1 MNLQMLTTEE
11 QTALQFYLD
20 NGLTAI
26 PVFPQTKQPCVN
38 WQQYQDFK
46 PQDCEIK
53 EWLRTFWNPDYWKTN
68 NYIQVKWLDAR
79 RKALLREGLT
89 AEEINAN
96 PKLLEYD
103 GSISVAVLGG
113 KTSGNLVI
121 FDDDNHC
128 LTQSELEKFKE
139 TTVVV
144 QTKNGHHIYLRMFTP
159 PEATKDGKNG
169 ELRGEGAYV
178 IAPPSTHV
186 LGFKYQI
193 VSSAKTIK
201 QIDSEEK
208 TKEFFEYAKEKLQ
221 FNITDPNNPIHT
233 VLNAGKGI
241 FLYAW
246 HKRFIENFYVED
258 NLNELA
264 LKLFAPS
271 IAKNESDEDT
281 GADIIL
287 TWAEKCHETKGA
299 PLTVDKDKILKMIQ
313 SAKTN
318 HITPMSKEG
327 LNRRHPEL
335 YKQLV
340 EQGIII
346 EQDGTQEK
354 GKSQEPQE
362 SQANR
367 LFKLFCETSNID
379 LFHDQ
384 NKTEFARTPIPDA
397 VYAVDAVSPSNS
409 PLKFTS
415 NIDSLPTIQAKEPD
429 PTPPVT
435 CGNTVNSVNSVKNP
449 SKEIMRLDSESFK
462 TYLAHLLFV
471 AEQIVANSESIS
483 QVVRLLKYDAN
494 HAKCYQLYNRVA
506 PDPSGDGS
514 IWLDMADPLNRAY
527 HITKAG
533 WIIETAVPI
542 LFRRYEHQKPLVEAT
557 TNGIGDVKL
566 LLPFV
571 NIGAG
576 KDSKITLHRQLLLL
590 VQTASYLIPEIPH
603 PINAM
608 FGTPGSHKT
617 YAQKCIRTVIDPS
630 AAPTLRTPKD
640 ENAALQVLDHHYLPI
655 FDNIFY
661 MPQWFSDMLCSSV
674 TGAGQESR
682 ALYTNDD
689 PFIRSFKRGVLLN
702 GINLPA
708 TKGDLLSRLVLH
720 PTEPCDDRLTEKEL
734 DAKFAEVLPSILG
747 GFLDVIVKALNYY
760 GTPEAKPIE
769 LFRLADFTEWG
780 CAIAL
785 ALGETVKDFT
795 EAMQENLLSQNT
807 ADIENNTVAE
817 AFLAYCMGNLE
828 IQAATEENPHITTP
842 TGVFQVVENK
852 AKELGTN
859 TKNTKKWPSIT
870 SAFTKKLNDSKNAL
884 IASGWN
890 YDIYHNNEA
899 KRVMAIWNIKA
910 QPPEVKHYCSKEC
923 GNYDCKEGQCPKY
936 GNLNQTSEIGGCQS
950 RIEPKKPVKKKYVC
964 DKCGMEY
971 FKSTQDGQCNAG
983 NDDERC
989 AGMLHEEEFQ

>member
-1 MNLQMLTTEE
+1 MLTTEE
-11 QTALQFYLD
+11 QNTLQFYLD
-20 NGLTAI
+20 NNLTAI

-46 PQDCEIK
+46 PKDCEYVQ
-53 EWLRTFWNPDYWKTN
+53 WLKTFWNPDFWRTN
-68 NYIQVKWLDAR
+68 TYQQTRWLEAR
-79 RKALLREGLT
+79 RTALLREGLT
-89 AEEINAN
+89 AEQINTD

-121 FDDDNHC
+121 FDDDNNC
-128 LTQSELEKFKE
+128 LTEAEIEKCKE
-139 TTVVV
+139 TTLVV
-144 QTKNGHHIYLRMFTP
+144 QTKSGHHIYQRMFNP
-159 PEATKDGKNG
+159 PEATKDGENG

-178 IAPPSTHV
+178 IAPPSHHV

-193 VSSAKTIK
+193 VSTVKTIK
-201 QIDSEEK
+201 QKDSVEK
-208 TKEFFEYAKEKLQ
+208 DKEFMEYAKEKLKFKTINTKGAINQ
-221 FNITDPNNPIHT
+221 VINQ
-233 VLNAGKGI
+233 GKGI

-258 NLNELA
+258 NLNELS

-271 IAKNESDEDT
+271 IAKTGSDEDT
-281 GADIIL
+281 GAETIL
-287 TWAEKCHETKGA
+287 AWAEKCHEVKGA
-299 PLTVDKDKILKMIQ
+299 PLTVDKGKILKMIQ
-313 SAKTN
+313 SAKSSN
-318 HITPMSKEG
+318 ITPMSKEG

-346 EQDGTQEK
+346 EQDGTQQNNQSK
-354 GKSQEPQE
+354 EPQE

-384 NKTEFARTPIPDA
+384 NKTEFARIPIPDVVDA
-397 VYAVDAVSPSNS
+397 VYAVDAVLPSNS

-415 NIDSLPTIQAKEPD
+415 NIDAPPSQAKEPD
-429 PTPPVT
+429 PLPPIT
-435 CGNTVNSVNSVKNP
+435 CGNTVKSVNSVNNQ
-449 SKEIMRLDSESFK
+449 SKEIMRLDSENFK
-462 TYLAHLLFV
+462 TYLAHLLFES
-471 AEQIVANSESIS
+471 EQIVANNESIT
-483 QVVRLLKYDAN
+483 QVIRLLKYDAN
-494 HAKCYQLYNRVA
+494 HAKCYHLFNRVA
-506 PDPSGDGS
+506 PDPNGDGS
-514 IWLDMADPLNRAY
+514 IWIDMADKLNRAY
-527 HITKAG
+527 HLTKSG
-533 WIIETAVPI
+533 WTIETNVPI
-542 LFRRYEHQKPLVEAT
+542 LFRRYEHQQPLVEAT

-576 KDSKITLHRQLLLL
+576 KDSKITQHRQLLLL
-590 VQTASYLIPEIPH
+590 IQTACNFIPEIPH

-689 PFIRSFKRGVLLN
+689 PFIRSFKRCVLLN
-702 GINLPA
+702 GINLPGS
-708 TKGDLLSRLVLH
+708 KGDLLSRMILH
-720 PTEPCDDRLTEKEL
+720 PTEPSEDRLTEKEL

-747 GFLDVIVKALNYY
+747 GFLDVIVKALNYF
-760 GTPEAKPIE
+760 GTPEAKPTQI
-769 LFRLADFTEWG
+769 FRLADFTEWG

-795 EAMQENLLSQNT
+795 EAMEENLASQNT

-817 AFLAYCMGNLE
+817 AFLAYCAGNLE
-828 IQAATEENPHITTP
+828 IQSATEETPYITTP
-842 TGVFQVVENK
+842 TGVFQAVESK
-852 AKELGTN
+852 AKDLGTN

-870 SAFTKKLNDSKNAL
+870 AAFTKKLNDSKNAI

-890 YDIYHNNEA
+890 YDIYHDSDA
-899 KRVMAIWNIKA
+899 KRAMSIWNTKA
-910 QPPEVKHYCSKEC
+910 TPPEVKNYCSKEC
-923 GNYDCKEGQCPKY
+923 GNYDKTPCKQY
-936 GNLNQTSEIGGCQS
+936 GKLNQMSEMPCKCPDFVKK
-950 RIEPKKPVKKKYVC
+950 EPKKPVNKRYVC
-964 DKCGMEY
+964 QSCDFTYSQKPIEECCQNRFDDNVCGGTL
-971 FKSTQDGQCNAG
+971 K
-983 NDDERC
+983 
-989 AGMLHEEEFQ
+989 EEEVF